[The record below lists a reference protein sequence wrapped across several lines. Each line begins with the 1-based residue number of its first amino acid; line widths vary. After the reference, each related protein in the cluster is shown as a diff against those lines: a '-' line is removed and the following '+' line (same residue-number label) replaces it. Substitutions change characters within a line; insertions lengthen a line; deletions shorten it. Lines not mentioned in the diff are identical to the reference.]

1 VEVVGQGFG
10 ITARAVD
17 VGGGAGAEYR
27 QAEHIQPGSTGNH
40 AAVVA
45 DAAGAVTHGDVEPGV
60 VGPEAGRPQHR
71 GDLPAGEV
79 QFHWGTG
86 VDARECE
93 AVRWRQVIV
102 EACRGGPLVGPVKEP
117 VHLQVGQGTRVGES
131 PGELGHPVDDTAEA
145 AHDADP

>member
-10 ITARAVD
+10 IAARTVD

-27 QAEHIQPGSTGNH
+27 QAEHVQPGSTGNH

-45 DAAGAVTHGDVEPGV
+45 DAAGTVAHGDVEPGV

-86 VDARECE
+86 VDARKCE